1 MNNSKFRIEWLL
13 INLRWFLLLSA
24 ASVIGLDVMS
34 RDAVFP
40 QPALVLLIV
49 GSVANLT
56 ALIALLQDALNNRIQ
71 NLLLIFD
78 IVLTLGFIGS
88 TPELQGQLL
97 FVSLVPITVAAL
109 RISWL
114 SSFLLALGV
123 VLTYWIFKWMETDLG
138 FSSPISTLIS
148 QFVPD
153 LANGFVLLVAA
164 IAIGRVG
171 VRIKQTL
178 IAQQK
183 ERQEKTQSALQ
194 MAHQK
199 SRLVFELASTLS
211 ATLNYE
217 RVLEAALDVSNAGL
231 QEFYGK
237 QRDITQVGLIL
248 LFGMDEY
255 LYVSKSRGLSHIE
268 EQKRFPADEGVLAK
282 AVNTTDPI
290 LVNQPAADPELGQL
304 SALAPCQQAI
314 IVPLRAGYESYGLL
328 ILGSPEPDIYTH
340 DFRDLLVAIC
350 NQAVLALQ
358 NANLYQNLMEE
369 KDRLVNVEED
379 ARKKLARDLHDGPTQ
394 TIAAI
399 AMRLNY
405 IRLLVNENPG
415 DAIHELSQLE
425 ELARRTTKEIRQLLF
440 AFRPLILES
449 QGLIAALDQVQQ
461 KVNETDPIPIH
472 METKSDAED
481 LLSDEA
487 QGAIFYIMW
496 EAVTNAR
503 KHANADNI
511 WIRLYKK
518 GMNVI
523 GEVEDDGAGFD
534 VAAMESNYA
543 NRGSLGMINVRE
555 RATLVGGK
563 TIIRSSPGNG
573 TTVRVTIPV
582 DQPEPEKEATA

>member
-1 MNNSKFRIEWLL
+1 
-13 INLRWFLLLSA
+13 
-24 ASVIGLDVMS
+24 
-34 RDAVFP
+34 
-40 QPALVLLIV
+40 
-49 GSVANLT
+49 
-56 ALIALLQDALNNRIQ
+56 
-71 NLLLIFD
+71 
-78 IVLTLGFIGS
+78 
-88 TPELQGQLL
+88 
-97 FVSLVPITVAAL
+97 
-109 RISWL
+109 
-114 SSFLLALGV
+114 V
-123 VLTYWIFKWMETDLG
+123 VLTYWIVEWLTAGLG
-138 FSSPISTLIS
+138 VSAPVTTMLSE
-148 QFVPD
+148 FVPIF
-153 LANGFVLLVAA
+153 ANGLVLLVAA

-178 IAQQK
+178 ITQQR
-183 ERQEKTQSALQ
+183 EREKKTQSALQ
-194 MAHQK
+194 TAHQK
-199 SRLVFELASTLS
+199 SRLIFELASTLS

-217 RVLEAALDVSNAGL
+217 RILEAALDVSNAGL
-231 QEFYGK
+231 REFYGK

-248 LFGMDEY
+248 LFGMDES
-255 LYVSKSRGLSHIE
+255 LYIRKSRGLSPVE
-268 EQKRFPADEGVLAK
+268 EQKRFPADQGVLAD

-290 LVNQPAADPELGQL
+290 LVDRPAADPELGQVSGL
-304 SALAPCQQAI
+304 HACQQAI

-328 ILGSPEPDIYTH
+328 VLGSPEPDIYTS

-405 IRLLVNENPG
+405 IRLLVNEDPG
-415 DAIHELSQLE
+415 DAVYELSQLE

-449 QGLIAALDQVQQ
+449 QGLIAALNQVQQ

-472 METKSDAED
+472 METDAEAED
-481 LLSDEA
+481 LLSEEA

-503 KHANADNI
+503 KHAEADNI

-523 GEVEDDGAGFD
+523 AEVEDDGVGFD

-543 NRGSLGMINVRE
+543 SRGSLGMINVRE

-563 TIIRSSPGNG
+563 TIIRSSPGRG

-582 DQPEPEKEATA
+582 DQPEPKREAQLER